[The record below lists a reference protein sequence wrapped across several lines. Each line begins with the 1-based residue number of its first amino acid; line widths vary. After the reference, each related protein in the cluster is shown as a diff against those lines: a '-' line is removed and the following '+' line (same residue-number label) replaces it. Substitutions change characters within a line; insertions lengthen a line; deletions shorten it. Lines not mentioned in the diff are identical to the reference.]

1 MTPRLPRLLRTDYAR
16 TKKALDSCQFC
27 PANEDG
33 PPRAAVIAMGTK
45 VYLAC
50 TQTEELVEG
59 HCLIVPLQHTLT
71 TLEGDDDVWDEI
83 RVRSCSLLP
92 PCCRPADCR

>member
-1 MTPRLPRLLRTDYAR
+1 ML
-16 TKKALDSCQFC
+16 C
-27 PANEDG
+27 PNDDDASAT
-33 PPRAAVIAMGTK
+33 PRAAVIAMGTRA
-45 VYLAC
+45 YLAC

-83 RVRSCSLLP
+83 RVRCFHPLAL
-92 PCCRPADCR
+92 